1 MNKASKIVYS
11 AFWVFVFSFLQ
22 WYQINRLLENTATE
36 TTIFFIIL
44 NTVVIVIWGTRLVVL
59 IDKEN

>member
-36 TTIFFIIL
+36 TTVFFIVL
-44 NTVVIVIWGTRLVVL
+44 NTVVIVIWGIRLVVL

>member
-36 TTIFFIIL
+36 TTIFFIVL
-44 NTVVIVIWGTRLVVL
+44 NTVVIVIWGIRLVVL

>member
-36 TTIFFIIL
+36 TTVFFIVL
-44 NTVVIVIWGTRLVVL
+44 NTVVIVIWGIRLVVL
-59 IDKEN
+59 IDKEK